1 MDTYSS
7 EQAVSKGLP
16 VPAAS
21 TPHATAAYAYAATV
35 VGANFKRFC
44 AGSAHGFRGG
54 SAHGFRAGS
63 AHGFRAGSAH
73 GLPGSGA
80 AAACTAG
87 MAGAISIEESSFSFE
102 ESRFPKNRS
111 AVEALRAAQVSF
123 Q

>member
-44 AGSAHGFRGG
+44 GG

-87 MAGAISIEESSFSFE
+87 IAGAISIEESSFSFE